1 MLTRLLTLL
10 QFTRMAL
17 VFTAISNGW
26 ASMLLQSRAT
36 GEPIVGAYAIAMTLV
51 SIGLY
56 TFGMALNDLIDRRRD
71 SQLAPGRPLPSGRIS
86 VRAAQVI
93 CALLAFGSIGAGAW
107 MVWLRP
113 DQGFSLLLLVWTL
126 GLITFYDFA
135 GKYLVAPG
143 LLVLGLVRFF
153 QAAIAAPT
161 LAIPWQPIV
170 LLVHVTLL
178 SAVCYQLEGK
188 RPRLTLR
195 HWAMVVGGL
204 VAIIGFLLGLLIV
217 RRAQSVPW
225 TLALWVTPG
234 LWYLAPAIITWLAVA
249 ITVRWQIRD
258 PRAAG
263 RSLMLYGL
271 LWLIIYDASFVT
283 GYVGWKPA
291 LFILALLP
299 LAMLAVQLMRAW
311 GRLVELSQRP
321 QYQRAR

>member
-1 MLTRLLTLL
+1 MFTRLLTLL

-26 ASMLLQSRAT
+26 ASMLLASRAT
-36 GEPIVGAYAIAMTLV
+36 SEPIIGSYAIAMTLV

-93 CALLAFGSIGAGAW
+93 CTFLAFGSIGAGAW
-107 MVWLRP
+107 MVWLKP
-113 DQGFSLLLLVWTL
+113 DQSFSLVLLVWTL
-126 GLITFYDFA
+126 VLITFYDYA

-153 QAAIAAPT
+153 QACIAAPT
-161 LAIPWQPIV
+161 LPIPWQPIV

-188 RPRLTLR
+188 RPRLTAK
-195 HWAMVVGGL
+195 HWFMVVGGL
-204 VAIIGFLLGLLIV
+204 VAVIGLLIGLLID
-217 RRAQSVPW
+217 RRAQTVPW
-225 TLALWVTPG
+225 RIALWVTPG
-234 LWYLAPAIITWLAVA
+234 LWYIAPAIVTFLALA
-249 ITVRWQIRD
+249 ITIRWQHRD
-258 PRAAG
+258 ARAAG

-271 LWLIIYDASFVT
+271 LWLIVYDASFVT

-291 LFILALLP
+291 LLILALLP
-299 LAMLAVQLMRAW
+299 LSMVAVQVMRAW
-311 GRLVELSQRP
+311 SRLVELSQRP